1 MPTPL
6 HYELTRNPDCG
17 CRSTVTMLAFSPKGS
32 YLAAS
37 NLDGILSIC
46 STSSG
51 EMLYE
56 VHVSGGVS
64 LLSILWTAHDEHQLL
79 CGLGNGVVILVTI
92 ATYITVMGFHT
103 HDNLPVECL
112 SISGSTVVT
121 GAKSEVSLWDHSGN
135 WWVSRGTITPPPSIA
150 MNSNSEVIM
159 TSLHWAWTKYSDNT
173 LLIAYLHHGI
183 FFWDVRE
190 AKIAHFF
197 HLKMLVGAMHIS
209 PDGNTLV
216 VSNLDSGFDVYHL
229 NNCTLDGSI
238 LHPCHGHKIPVA
250 FIHGGFAILSGSSLG
265 QVSIW
270 DASSRTLLQVLKHE
284 GNS

>member
-6 HYELTRNPDCG
+6 CYELTQNPDCG
-17 CRSTVTMLAFSPKGS
+17 HRSTVTALAFSPKGS

-37 NLDGILSIC
+37 NLDGTLSIC

-51 EMLYE
+51 ETLYE

-64 LLSILWTAHDEHQLL
+64 LLSILWTAHDKRQLL
-79 CGLGNGVVILVTI
+79 CGLGNGVVISVTI
-92 ATYITVMGFHT
+92 ATYV
-103 HDNLPVECL
+103 
-112 SISGSTVVT
+112 SAATVVT
-121 GAKSEVSLWDHSGN
+121 GAKSEVSLWDH
-135 WWVSRGTITPPPSIA
+135 RTITPPPSIA
-150 MNSNSEVIM
+150 MNSNSEVIV

-183 FFWDVRE
+183 LFWDVRE
-190 AKIAHFF
+190 AKIEHFF
-197 HLKMLVGAMHIS
+197 HLKTLVGAMHIS

-216 VSNLDSGFDVYHL
+216 VSNLDSGFDVYRL

-238 LHPCHGHKIPVA
+238 LHPCHGRKIPVA

>member
-6 HYELTRNPDCG
+6 RYELTRNPDCG
-17 CRSTVTMLAFSPKGS
+17 RRSTITVLAFSPKGP

-37 NLDGILSIC
+37 NLDSILSIC
-46 STSSG
+46 LTSSG
-51 EMLYE
+51 ETLYE

-64 LLSILWTAHDEHQLL
+64 LLSILWTAHNKCQLL

-92 ATYITVMGFHT
+92 ATYITVTGFHT
-103 HDNLPVECL
+103 HDNLPMECL

-121 GAKSEVSLWDHSGN
+121 GTKSEVSLWDHSG
-135 WWVSRGTITPPPSIA
+135 SRTITPPPSIA
-150 MNSNSEVIM
+150 MNSNSEVIV

-173 LLIAYLHHGI
+173 LLIAYLHHSI
-183 FFWDVRE
+183 LFWDVRE

-216 VSNLDSGFDVYHL
+216 VSNLNSGFDIYCL
-229 NNCTLDGSI
+229 NNCTLDRSI
-238 LHPCHGHKIPVA
+238 LHPCHGCKIPVA

-270 DASSRTLLQVLKHE
+270 DVSSRTLLQVLKHE